1 MDQDACNYRTF
12 NHIKCIT
19 HNPLQKLKAPRC
31 CTWEFG
37 GRVDYKTS
45 ERRLKKEQSGICKT
59 TGCGRRQREP
69 SPSCAARSPTSERDL
84 RPCGRNSSRFPVP
97 ALSWPAVWRCVT
109 LCWSCAEAEGGL
121 YSTPRLTPR
130 AGLPPGRPRS
140 RRWSF
145 HFSPGTARQTSNTHL
160 KLSMFS
166 VFVLWFGFVLFCS
179 EKNECKWQGIPL
191 GLKGYWDK
199 IILPL
204 HTWLH
209 S

>member
-12 NHIKCIT
+12 NHIKCVT

-84 RPCGRNSSRFPVP
+84 RPCGRSSSRFPVP
-97 ALSWPAVWRCVT
+97 ALRWPAARR
-109 LCWSCAEAEGGL
+109 CAEAVL
-121 YSTPRLTPR
+121 KL
-130 AGLPPGRPRS
+130 
-140 RRWSF
+140 RWSWGWAVQDAAPDPAGWPASRTPSL
-145 HFSPGTARQTSNTHL
+145 SPPVLPLQSRNPPITWSFPCFPF
-160 KLSMFS
+160 LSYGLVWFC
-166 VFVLWFGFVLFCS
+166 FVLRRMNVMTRNSFGF
-179 EKNECKWQGIPL
+179 ER
-191 GLKGYWDK
+191 
-199 IILPL
+199 ILR
-204 HTWLH
+204 
-209 S
+209 